1 MEVEEN
7 LMALPYIAEAY
18 VVGVPDVECMNRT
31 AVLVRVKGV
40 LQQPPSLEVL
50 RKDLAAKLPEYKLP
64 TLCRIL
70 EAGDVLPK
78 THSGK
83 TDLRKASSEFFP
95 QSVEGD
101 LKDLPAR
108 VEVWNIRVP

>member
-18 VVGVPDVECMNRT
+18 VVGVPDAEFTNRT
-31 AVLVRVKGV
+31 GALIRVKEV
-40 LQQPPSLEVL
+40 QQPPSLEVL
-50 RKDLAAKLPEYKLP
+50 RRDLAAKLPEYKLP
-64 TLCRIL
+64 TLSRIL

-83 TDLRKASSEFFP
+83 TDLGKASSKFFP

-101 LKDLPAR
+101 LKDLPEQ
-108 VEVWNIRVP
+108 VEVWKIH

>member
-1 MEVEEN
+1 MELEEN

-18 VVGVPDVECMNRT
+18 VVGVPDAEFMNRT
-31 AVLVRVKGV
+31 GVLIRVKEVV

-50 RKDLAAKLPEYKLP
+50 RKNLVAKLPEYKLP

-108 VEVWNIRVP
+108 VEVWKIQY